1 MIIILKITLIE
12 RFLDSLDFVIPIF
25 IDSDFFFYFV
35 LNNNEKNGC
44 VGTQRN
50 VLRYDV
56 NITWRVLEV
65 VLIKVY
71 SQQHRVMQYS
81 VCFYNLGLLTGLK
94 SVENVYCSSVNC
106 HANDF
111 F

>member
-1 MIIILKITLIE
+1 MK
-12 RFLDSLDFVIPIF
+12 
-25 IDSDFFFYFV
+25 
-35 LNNNEKNGC
+35 KNGC

-81 VCFYNLGLLTGLK
+81 VFFYNLGLLTGLK
-94 SVENVYCSSVNC
+94 SVENVYFSSVNC
-106 HANDF
+106 HAKDF
-111 F
+111 FYILRIRIHALPSKLFSLRIII